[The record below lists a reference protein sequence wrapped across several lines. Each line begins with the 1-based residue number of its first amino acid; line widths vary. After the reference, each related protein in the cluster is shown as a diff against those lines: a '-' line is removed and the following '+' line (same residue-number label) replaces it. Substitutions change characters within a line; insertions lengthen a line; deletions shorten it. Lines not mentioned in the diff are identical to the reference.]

1 LSHESR
7 TLRAGGFDVHA
18 DVWDGGGGEPILLL
32 HGLGGN
38 TVTWHGVAPIL
49 ASRLGARVLAVDL
62 PGFGA
67 SHPQGKPLSLERL
80 SGVVREVLTREAKE
94 NQRWWIAGNSLG
106 GMLALEAAR
115 ALPERVHKV
124 TLAAVSLPLA
134 WGRSPRAFLALASY
148 LPTAMPWVGRK
159 LVARYMRSTG
169 LPGVVDEPIRWL
181 FGDAARLDGELRRR
195 LLEVSGYRL
204 TWTDEASRA
213 LEQITRG
220 LGILLLRPDRGA
232 RLVREVRCQVQSI
245 HGTRDPLYPPSVWQH
260 LARVRPDWEH
270 VRMDSVGHVPQLEL
284 PADFAG
290 HMLRF
295 GYTEDR
301 SHRS

>member
-1 LSHESR
+1 M
-7 TLRAGGFDVHA
+7 
-18 DVWDGGGGEPILLL
+18 
-32 HGLGGN
+32 
-38 TVTWHGVAPIL
+38 
-49 ASRLGARVLAVDL
+49 
-62 PGFGA
+62 
-67 SHPQGKPLSLERL
+67 
-80 SGVVREVLTREAKE
+80 REAPE
-94 NQRWWIAGNSLG
+94 EQRWWIAGNSLG

-115 ALPERVHKV
+115 ALPERVQRV
-124 TLAAVSLPLA
+124 TLAAASLPLA
-134 WGRSPRAFLALASY
+134 WGRSPRAFLALGSY

-181 FGDAARLDGELRRR
+181 FGDAARLDGDLRRR

-220 LGILLLRPDRGA
+220 LGVLLLRPDLGA
-232 RLVREVRCQVQSI
+232 RLVRDVRCPVQSI

-260 LARVRPDWEH
+260 LARMRPDWEH
-270 VRMDSVGHVPQLEL
+270 VCMDDVGHVPQLEL
-284 PADFAG
+284 PADFAA

-295 GYTEDR
+295 G
-301 SHRS
+301 